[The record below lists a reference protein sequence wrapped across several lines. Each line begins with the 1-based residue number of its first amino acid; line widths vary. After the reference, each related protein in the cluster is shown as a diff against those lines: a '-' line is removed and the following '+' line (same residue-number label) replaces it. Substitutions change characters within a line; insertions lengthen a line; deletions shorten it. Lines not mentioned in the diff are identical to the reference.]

1 MNKKLY
7 VCFLLIVFFSVSI
20 FAVTD
25 FSLKKLDG
33 STYKLSE
40 SIGKKIIIIDFWA
53 TWCKPCKKLLK
64 RLKKID
70 KKYKNKVEII
80 AISIDSTSALSKVE
94 SYIKGRK
101 IDFDVLL
108 DTERKVANLLNP
120 SGSIP
125 FTLIIDKKGK
135 LVYTH
140 AGFMVGFEKILEK
153 KLDKLLK
160 E

>member
-1 MNKKLY
+1 MSNKNQIF
-7 VCFLLIVFFSVSI
+7 FLLIVFLSTSLLAI
-20 FAVTD
+20 TD
-25 FSLKKLDG
+25 FSLKKIDG

-40 SIGKKIIIIDFWA
+40 SIGKRVIIIDFWA

-64 RLKKID
+64 RLQKID
-70 KKYKNKVEII
+70 KKYKNKVKII

-101 IDFDVLL
+101 ISFDVLL

-120 SGSIP
+120 SGNVP
-125 FTLIIDKKGK
+125 FTLIINKKGK

-140 AGFMVGFEKILEK
+140 AGFMIGFEKILEK